1 MRLRF
6 SSLIGIPLL
15 AFLGCNGSDGP
26 PDDPSLPVNGLTGVT
41 FLEQGWSEEVQ
52 QLFWFTSQGSQ
63 IIPYDWFLVLEQESS
78 QDLFRSEANIKPFGY
93 IPTKPS
99 EWNPDG
105 LPVGFARDVDS
116 ADGQHWMG
124 VTCAACHTS
133 QIDFKG
139 TSMFIDGAPTLA
151 DFTTFFGDMVA
162 AMSATVKDD
171 GKFDRFAKKVL
182 KGGYSAAKAETLREA
197 LLRRTLFLLDR
208 IKVNEAPYPYGHAR
222 LDAFGEILN
231 QVLVVGLSEPDN
243 VKPPNAPVSYPF
255 LWGTH
260 QSNVVQWNGSA
271 PNIEVLGFPIG
282 ALARNIGEVLGVFG
296 ALDIAPKKILPP
308 NYKSSVNKRNLLK
321 LEEWVKTLQAP
332 NWPGDILPAIDPE
345 KAAVGKALYQEHCV
359 SCHSLDESSDPNR
372 RYQAVMTPI
381 ADVKT
386 DPMMADN
393 FADRVGKTGII
404 EGTPKAI
411 NIFKKFEEEGCGRA
425 MLLNSVTGVILH
437 RPFSSLLSTEGGID
451 ADSGLGTIS
460 ISLRGGANQ
469 DHVKNYLGALG
480 GECFDGRAY
489 KARPLNGIWATAP
502 YLHNGSVPNLRQLL
516 EEPENRVKEFK
527 VGSREFDPVNVGQ
540 VTSEGPSTLDTSLE
554 GNSNSGHD
562 YGTTLTEDE
571 KWALVEYMKSL

>member
-6 SSLIGIPLL
+6 SSLIGITLL
-15 AFLGCNGSDGP
+15 VFLGCNGSDGP

-99 EWNPDG
+99 GWNPDG

-171 GKFDRFAKKVL
+171 AKFGRFAKKVL
-182 KGGYSAAKAETLREA
+182 TNGYSSSKAETLREA
-197 LLRRTLFLLDR
+197 LRRRTQFLQYR
-208 IKVNEAPYPYGHAR
+208 IKINKSPYPYGHAR

-231 QVLVVGLSEPDN
+231 QVMVVGLNEPAN
-243 VKPPNAPVSYPF
+243 IKPPNAPVSYPF

-260 QSNVVQWNGSA
+260 QSDVVQWNGSA
-271 PNIEVLGFPIG
+271 PNIDVVGLPIG

-296 ALDIAPKKILPP
+296 ALDIAPKRILPP

-321 LEEWVKTLQAP
+321 LEESVKTLGSP
-332 NWPGDILPAIDPE
+332 EWPEDILPAIDTD
-345 KAAVGKALYQEHCV
+345 KAAQGRELYGKHCT
-359 SCHSLDESSDPNR
+359 SCHLLDESTDPNR
-372 RYQAVMTPI
+372 TYTATMTPLSK
-381 ADVKT
+381 VKT
-386 DPMMADN
+386 DPLMADN
-393 FADRVGKTGII
+393 FVDRVGKTGIL
-404 EGTPKAI
+404 EGTPKGV
-411 NIFKKFEEEGCGRA
+411 NILSRIFNLMFDIPTFQRPSASLFIGARA
-425 MLLNSVTGVILH
+425 
-437 RPFSSLLSTEGGID
+437 R
-451 ADSGLGTIS
+451 
-460 ISLRGGANQ
+460 
-469 DHVKNYLGALG
+469 
-480 GECFDGRAY
+480 
-489 KARPLNGIWATAP
+489 
-502 YLHNGSVPNLRQLL
+502 
-516 EEPENRVKEFK
+516 
-527 VGSREFDPVNVGQ
+527 
-540 VTSEGPSTLDTSLE
+540 
-554 GNSNSGHD
+554 
-562 YGTTLTEDE
+562 
-571 KWALVEYMKSL
+571 

>member
-63 IIPYDWFLVLEQESS
+63 IIPYDWFLVLEQAASE
-78 QDLFRSEANIKPFGY
+78 DLFRSEANIKPHGY

-105 LPVGFARDVDS
+105 LPVGFARDVDT

-124 VTCAACHTS
+124 LTCAACHTS
-133 QIDFKG
+133 QIDFNK

-151 DFTTFFGDMVA
+151 DFTTFLDELVA
-162 AMSATVKDD
+162 ALAATVKDD
-171 GKFDRFAKKVL
+171 AKFGRFAKNVL
-182 KGGYSAAKAETLREA
+182 DRGHSAVTAETLREA
-197 LLRRTLFLLDR
+197 LLTRTRFLQYR
-208 IKVNEAPYPYGHAR
+208 ININKAPYPYGHAR
-222 LDAFGEILN
+222 LDAFGQILN
-231 QVLVVGLSEPDN
+231 EVLVIGLSEPDN
-243 VKPPNAPVSYPF
+243 AEPPNAPVSYPF

-282 ALARNIGEVLGVFG
+282 ALARNVGEVLGVFG
-296 ALDIAPKKILPP
+296 ALNIAPKKILPP

-321 LEEWVKTLQAP
+321 LEESVKILQAP
-332 NWPGDILPAIDPE
+332 KWPADILPAIDPE
-345 KAAVGKALYQEHCV
+345 KAAAGKALYQEHCV
-359 SCHSLDESSDPNR
+359 SCHSLDESADPNR

-381 ADVKT
+381 SDVKT

-393 FADRVGKTGII
+393 FVDRVGKTGIL

-425 MLLNSVTGVILH
+425 MLVNAGIGVVLH
-437 RPFSSLLSTEGGID
+437 RPLSSLLTTRGGSD
-451 ADSGLGTIS
+451 ADSGLATIS
-460 ISLRGGANQ
+460 TSLSGGANQ
-469 DHVKNYLGALG
+469 DHLKHYIGALG

-502 YLHNGSVPNLRQLL
+502 YLHNGSVPDLRQLL
-516 EEPENRVKEFK
+516 EEPENRVKEFE

-540 VTSEGPSTLDTSLE
+540 VTDEGPSTLDTSLA